1 MTDGYVLDACALI
14 AYFKNEEGWE
24 TVSNLIEKAA
34 FGELYLDMSKYN
46 LLEVYYGFYHDDG
59 KDRAEE
65 ILMDTYALPVK
76 ILEYLSDAAFRE
88 AGRLKASYS
97 ISLADAVAIGL
108 ASVSG
113 KPLVTSDHHEF
124 SAIEQRENIDIYWY
138 R

>member
-1 MTDGYVLDACALI
+1 MIDSYILDACGLI
-14 AYFKNEEGWE
+14 AYFKDEEGWE
-24 TVSNLIEKAA
+24 VIDDLIERAVL
-34 FGELYLDMSKYN
+34 GELYLVMSKYN

-65 ILMDTYALPVK
+65 ILQDVYVLPIQIV
-76 ILEYLSDAAFRE
+76 EDLSDVIFHE

-97 ISLADAVAIGL
+97 ISLADAVALGL
-108 ASVSG
+108 ASTSG

-124 SAIEQRENIDIYWY
+124 SVIEQDEGISIHWY